1 MSWLSNIT
9 NGINDA
15 IDTAQNVVETAV
27 DAAQSA
33 VQSANDA
40 IQTAANSAVDRVQD
54 GMVDIAGIYDSVLG
68 VNVFGAA
75 AQSMNDVIEIQQ
87 NVNNQ
92 IIDLTQAGADQAID
106 LTQAMAREMGDVFQ
120 YAGTILPKM
129 VDDAVGDGSI
139 NQPPKPATVQNLED
153 RIAGR

>member
-9 NGINDA
+9 NGINSA

-40 IQTAANSAVDRVQD
+40 IQTAANSAVDKVQD
-54 GMVDIAGIYDSVLG
+54 GIVDIANIYDSVLG

-87 NVNNQ
+87 NVSNQ
-92 IIDLTQAGADQAID
+92 LFDILQTGADVAVDQTQA
-106 LTQAMAREMGDVFQ
+106 LAREMGDVLQ

-129 VDDAVGDGSI
+129 LDDAIGDASI
-139 NQPPKPATVQNLED
+139 NQPPKPAIVQTLED
-153 RIAGR
+153 RITGR